1 VSAVAHLSF
10 SLPCVDKMMVVILVV
25 VLSNPV
31 MQTII
36 SHENDIRK

>member
-1 VSAVAHLSF
+1 
-10 SLPCVDKMMVVILVV
+10 MMVVILVV